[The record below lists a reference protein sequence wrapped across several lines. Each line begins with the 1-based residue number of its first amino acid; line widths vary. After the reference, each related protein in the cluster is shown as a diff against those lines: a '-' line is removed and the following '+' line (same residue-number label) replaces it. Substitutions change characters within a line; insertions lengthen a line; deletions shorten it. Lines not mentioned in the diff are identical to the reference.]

1 MAITEPSANRG
12 RLAESIK
19 TLRGQMLLLAEFDE
33 CMVECDGRLCDA
45 EREVGVQNPN
55 RGGANAPPSLF
66 LEALSRAAPC
76 YYLAEIYSSHA
87 FTSSKNQ

>member
-19 TLRGQMLLLAEFDE
+19 TLRGQMLLLAEFDG

-45 EREVGVQNPN
+45 EREVGVQNPH
-55 RGGANAPPSLF
+55 RGGARGSSLF
-66 LEALSRAAPC
+66 CIAL
-76 YYLAEIYSSHA
+76 
-87 FTSSKNQ
+87 